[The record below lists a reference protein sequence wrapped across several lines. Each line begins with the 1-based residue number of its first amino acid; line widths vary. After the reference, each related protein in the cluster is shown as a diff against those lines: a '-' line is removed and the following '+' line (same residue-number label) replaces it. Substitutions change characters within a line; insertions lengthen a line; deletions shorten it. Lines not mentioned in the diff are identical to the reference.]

1 MAVYDIIPS
10 QNVNFSD
17 VRDTLAAGGGSV
29 NNTMSSL
36 FAEAAKIN
44 KWAKY
49 KPVAYPQPFTDNY
62 PNWWKGFN
70 GLCGISNF
78 GLSNVKL
85 ILSYYKEGNFWLY
98 TPPKGGAQEPFR
110 LGDFRGYSSKRTA
123 IMKSPFSNN
132 NTIKIEY
139 ESSSAEY
146 EMTFTVE
153 NRINDA
159 NLLQLKDFDGVY
171 DLSESKLCA
180 FTFSANPMNNIDL
193 TPNNTFI
200 GDAVRDNSS
209 CKVKVRLNP
218 LNDDYVVLG
227 LTYETYTD
235 VYACLPIDLSESGF
249 MSAIKWTYIPPFGVY
264 ISYSQ
269 IGFNGVST
277 DMDLQ
282 EISNFIES
290 NPYKI
295 EERGSMRFLLDVYNV
310 KSENI
315 NFDANSLYWDW
326 DVSTIK
332 SKLNITKFN
341 GNNVSGQSYIT
352 IPANFNVGDSM
363 ECEFSGLIYEIS
375 SMKSGWHDLN
385 LYIKKSSEYTK
396 IHSKRIYV
404 KVV

>member
-1 MAVYDIIPS
+1 MIY
-10 QNVNFSD
+10 
-17 VRDTLAAGGGSV
+17 DTLPTENLKYSDIRDCLNSAGGIV
-29 NNTMSSL
+29 NNDVASAFKES
-36 FAEAAKIN
+36 AKIN

-78 GLSNVKL
+78 GLSDVKL

-110 LGDFRGYSSKRTA
+110 LGDFRGYSSKKTA

-132 NTIKIEY
+132 NAINIEY
-139 ESSSAEY
+139 ESSSVEY

-153 NRINDA
+153 HRINNT
-159 NLLQLKDFDGVY
+159 NLLQLKDFDGTY

-180 FTFSANPMNNIDL
+180 FTFSTNPMNNIDL

-200 GDAVRDNSS
+200 GDAVKDNSL

-218 LNDDYVVLG
+218 LNDNYVVLG

-235 VYACLPIDLSESGF
+235 VYVCLPIDLSESGF
-249 MSAIKWTYIPPFGVY
+249 MSAIEWTYIPPFGIY
-264 ISYSQ
+264 ISYNQ
-269 IGFNGVST
+269 IGFNGEST
-277 DMDLQ
+277 DIDLQ
-282 EISNFIES
+282 EISNFTES

-295 EERGSMRFLLDVYNV
+295 EERGSMRFLLNVRNV
-310 KSENI
+310 KNK
-315 NFDANSLYWDW
+315 NVNYDANSLYWDW

-352 IPANFNVGDSM
+352 IPANFSESDSM
-363 ECEFSGLIYEIS
+363 ECDFSGLIYEIS

-385 LYIKKSSEYTK
+385 LYIKKSSEYIK
-396 IHSKRIYV
+396 IQSIRIYI